1 MNSETRPPCPGDR
14 ATTETAAAA
23 KHLGVR
29 AAHGSAAVHAHARS
43 GGQPDR
49 GAER

>member
-1 MNSETRPPCPGDR
+1 MNGEARPPCPGDR

-29 AAHGSAAVHAHARS
+29 ADHGTEPAALRAATAAV
-43 GGQPDR
+43 
-49 GAER
+49 GAG